1 MFRAT
6 VVTGFAIVGLAV
18 LVAVPGLSQQEKTE
32 PPPAVKGQLPKYWSK
47 IGLSDDQKQKV
58 YAIHAT
64 YLSKIE
70 SLRRQIKDLQQK
82 EKGEQEKLLTDDQRA
97 ALRRIL
103 LEKAPKASGEGA
115 AIPDKK

>member
-6 VVTGFAIVGLAV
+6 AVAGVVIVGLAM
-18 LVAVPGLSQQEKTE
+18 LVAGPGLSQQEKE
-32 PPPAVKGQLPKYWSK
+32 PAPAVKGQLPKYWSK
-47 IGLSDDQKQKV
+47 IGLNDDQKQKV
-58 YAIHAT
+58 YAIHAN
-64 YLSKIE
+64 YLTKIE

-82 EKGEQEKLLTDDQRA
+82 EKAEQEKLLTDDQRA

-115 AIPDKK
+115 AIPDKKE